1 MLHGW
6 LSVISMGKGNKNSLG
21 FSYRALFEGYRD
33 VNIDDSLD
41 GTSHGFFKSSN
52 DVKPGDLRDRTP
64 HIFSDRTALDSWI
77 GYSVVSYEGS
87 KYGNLDGS
95 AELNII

>member
-1 MLHGW
+1 
-6 LSVISMGKGNKNSLG
+6 MGKGNKNSLG

-41 GTSHGFFKSSN
+41 GTSLSLFKISN
-52 DVKPGDLRDRTP
+52 DVKPGDLRDRTSQ
-64 HIFSDRTALDSWI
+64 ILSDGTVLDFWI

-95 AELNII
+95 AALNII